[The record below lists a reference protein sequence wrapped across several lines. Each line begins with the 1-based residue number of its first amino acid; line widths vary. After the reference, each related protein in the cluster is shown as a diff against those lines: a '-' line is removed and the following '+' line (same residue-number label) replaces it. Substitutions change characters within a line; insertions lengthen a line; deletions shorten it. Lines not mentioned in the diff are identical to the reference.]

1 MIIMVRTIL
10 FKNIGSTSKLIVIWV
25 ICFTLFFLEVEI
37 LDFIIFFDECLLIMF
52 FKAHIL
58 CRNLAVMGLQF
69 ASLVMLVWRVK
80 TTSRPW
86 VRGWQQLLPRDCI
99 ISGWHAALEME
110 MERAACHPLCEPC
123 VSRCAS
129 LCRTQRVWTN
139 RWYLLFY

>member
-58 CRNLAVMGLQF
+58 CRNLAVKGLQF
-69 ASLVMLVWRVK
+69 ASLVMLV
-80 TTSRPW
+80 
-86 VRGWQQLLPRDCI
+86 
-99 ISGWHAALEME
+99 
-110 MERAACHPLCEPC
+110 
-123 VSRCAS
+123 
-129 LCRTQRVWTN
+129 
-139 RWYLLFY
+139 